1 MTWAAAALV
10 DPHPTNALSD
20 VLKTLC
26 GVEPT
31 RNWSFVEN
39 IPPWGLNEV
48 QTMTLSNWDAGDTFK
63 LVFDGQTSAA
73 ISYAS
78 DISAALTAA
87 LNAMDA
93 NNTSSI
99 TVGRTSATIYTFT
112 AQSAY
117 KYSNLDWD
125 AAGITLGNHG
135 GHGRHAPI
143 CFGCPHHHR
152 AERDRGRSLQ
162 LRCL

>member
-93 NNTSSI
+93 DDTLVHHGGPGRARPSTRSRRSQVSS
-99 TVGRTSATIYTFT
+99 TATWTGRRRHH
-112 AQSAY
+112 
-117 KYSNLDWD
+117 
-125 AAGITLGNHG
+125 AGISRRLPAAHP
-135 GHGRHAPI
+135 RPPRLFAP
-143 CFGCPHHHR
+143 P
-152 AERDRGRSLQ
+152 
-162 LRCL
+162 